1 MEIKKI
7 ERKMD
12 DTLLSLFKWIIL
24 DIIIAFITLKIT
36 TFNFFA
42 IAAMLLLCSVIATY
56 DNLDRYRF
64 LKMQRNSLRTQ

>member
-1 MEIKKI
+1 MEIKEL

-12 DTLLSLFKWIIL
+12 DTLLRLFKWIIL
-24 DIIIAFITLKIT
+24 DIIIAYVTLKIT

-42 IAAMLLLCSVIATY
+42 IATLLLLCSVIATY

-64 LKMQRNSLRTQ
+64 LKMQRDDLI